1 MHTNT
6 KWSADMLYMTVE
18 NYYKKISEMKLA
30 EILFYTFPLSF
41 IVGNFAL
48 SLHLILFIVSLTEF
62 TSCFVVS
69 NFPSK
74 STNFKVTETMVPV
87 NPKPPIVRSN
97 IS

>member
-48 SLHLILFIVSLTEF
+48 SLHLILFIVSSLFLIKKENLTTRF
-62 TSCFVVS
+62 
-69 NFPSK
+69 K
-74 STNFKVTETMVPV
+74 SFYWFLIAFFFYFFSIKF
-87 NPKPPIVRSN
+87 I
-97 IS
+97 